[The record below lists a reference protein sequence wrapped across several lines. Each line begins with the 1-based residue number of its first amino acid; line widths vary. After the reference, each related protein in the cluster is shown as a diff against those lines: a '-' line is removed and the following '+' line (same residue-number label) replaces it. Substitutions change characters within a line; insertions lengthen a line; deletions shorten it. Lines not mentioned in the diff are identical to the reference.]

1 MKVKY
6 NGDRFSYYY
15 SAKPENLHKGGVY
28 EVLKII
34 VEDSYT
40 NYLIEDDSGN
50 YGEFSSLWFE
60 HVYEKTYIGFSR
72 MQPVIGKSIL
82 VTIVTEIGKTT
93 ELRRTSKVR
102 EIQLLS
108 PNIYD
113 VRTHNSR
120 YIIKVVAWGFKELLL
135 NSKSSFMSYKMF
147 NILG

>member
-1 MKVKY
+1 MMKVRY
-6 NGDRFSYYY
+6 NGDRIAVYY
-15 SAKPENLHKGGVY
+15 SKNPEGLTKGREY
-28 EVLKII
+28 TVLKIK
-34 VEDSYT
+34 DLGFQT
-40 NYLIEDDSGN
+40 NYVIEDDFDE
-50 YGEFSSLWFE
+50 YGEYNSTWFE
-60 HVYEKTYIGFSR
+60 PVYEKTYIGFSR

-120 YIIKVVAWGFKELLL
+120 YIIKVVA
-135 NSKSSFMSYKMF
+135 
-147 NILG
+147 